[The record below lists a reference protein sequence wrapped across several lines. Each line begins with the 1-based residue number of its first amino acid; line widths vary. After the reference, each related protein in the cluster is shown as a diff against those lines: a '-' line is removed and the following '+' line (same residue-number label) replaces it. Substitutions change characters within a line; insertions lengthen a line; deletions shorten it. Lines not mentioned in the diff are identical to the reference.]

1 MHDLIKDK
9 VGKLRAEDKGFDR
22 LCEDL
27 ANLGGLVVA
36 FSGGVDSTFLLAV
49 ASEILGEK
57 AIALTVHSPY
67 IANWEIDEAKA
78 LTSML
83 GVEHVMLE
91 VGVPEIIENNP
102 VDRCYLCKGVIFSSI
117 KAFAASRGIHTVADG
132 SNADDTKDYRPGMR
146 ALKELA
152 IASPLLENGIT
163 KDQIRSWSKTLGLE
177 TWDKPPYACL
187 LTRLPY
193 GTPIV
198 DSDLRMIEAAEHY
211 LIKRGIRAVRVRKHG
226 DVARIEVDV
235 TEMHKLLDQVIM
247 KETAVALKALGFAH
261 VALDLEGYT
270 MGSFNKEVG
279 SS

>member
-1 MHDLIKDK
+1 MRNLIKDK
-9 VGKLRAEDKGFDR
+9 VDKLRVEDKDFNR
-22 LCEDL
+22 LCD
-27 ANLGGLVVA
+27 NLEALDGLVVA

-49 ASEILGEK
+49 ASEILGDQ

-67 IANWEIDEAKA
+67 IANWEIDEAKE
-78 LTSML
+78 LTSVL

-91 VGVPEIIENNP
+91 VGVPEIIESNP

-117 KAFAASRGIHTVADG
+117 KKFAASRGINTVADG

-163 KDQIRSWSKTLGLE
+163 KDQIRAWSKTLGLE

-211 LIKRGIRAVRVRKHG
+211 LIMRGIRAVRVRKHG

-235 TEMHKLLDQVIM
+235 AEMHKLLDREVM
-247 KETAVALKALGFAH
+247 KETAVALKSFGFAH

>member
-1 MHDLIKDK
+1 MRNLIKDK
-9 VGKLRAEDKGFDR
+9 VDKLRVEDRDFNH
-22 LCEDL
+22 LCENL
-27 ANLGGLVVA
+27 EALGGLVVA

-49 ASEILGEK
+49 ASEILGDQ

-67 IANWEIDEAKA
+67 IANWEIDEAKE
-78 LTSML
+78 LTSVL

-117 KAFAASRGIHTVADG
+117 KNFAASRGINTVADG

-146 ALKELA
+146 ALKELE

-163 KDQIRSWSKTLGLE
+163 KDQIRAWSKTLGLE

-235 TEMHKLLDQVIM
+235 AEMHKLLDREVM
-247 KETAVALKALGFAH
+247 KETAVALKSFGFAH